1 MMDVV
6 PESPTQKDML
16 ESASEPHVAYNG
28 VLLPAP
34 LIESRHGSPPMSPS
48 SSIMPDLPD
57 TPPKPQ
63 PPPKD
68 DLMVSPAPEM
78 RMSKSVENFS
88 RPNRSPVASFQNAP
102 STLSPAEGLPSL
114 PTSPGSILDTVPVL
128 QPRLSSSTFAD
139 AVNESLSTLS
149 SPGEPLGREVML
161 DKPLPQRPTIVHAVS
176 TIDDSALMMRTA
188 PLPQIPESCPTA
200 TASAGPGI
208 PTEASTRR
216 PSTSHRQSLRHM
228 QTFPSTKNAKRRSQS
243 SGEIPFAMAFNAV
256 PMPTSPPAVSKVKRV
271 SIGIK
276 KIDIDDWEDAIDYSW
291 DHPLDLE
298 DDRSH
303 QMSVPILEPR
313 STPLPQHVLAPKPAS
328 DQPRSPPQQL
338 KPLIFKP
345 GLERESRDEALQ
357 SPTIGHILQKPLT
370 SETSLQG
377 LGIAARHTPGYRS
390 DVDAL
395 VKRNPTRE
403 SIVIPAI
410 RREPGSPI
418 SKSSSQ
424 ESIILSIASSIMG
437 TQRSSHSSTS
447 LSDLSHLESIED
459 ESTMIDPKKSLES
472 TGGNVSDASQDT
484 VTTPATE
491 ASSFE
496 SKCESSSSKKHE
508 KANSISRAN
517 IPNRT
522 SSIAALPP
530 PKSRSRSNTLN
541 SNRLRQNSRVSYSL
555 FPTAPTSKA
564 TPSPQTP
571 M

>member
-6 PESPTQKDML
+6 PESPVQKDMPEAAL
-16 ESASEPHVAYNG
+16 EPHIRYTEA
-28 VLLPAP
+28 LLPAP
-34 LIESRHGSPPMSPS
+34 LIESRHSSPPLSPS
-48 SSIMPDLPD
+48 SSTMPELPD

-68 DLMVSPAPEM
+68 DLTCCSSSEM

-88 RPNRSPVASFQNAP
+88 RPNRSPVASFQVAP
-102 STLSPAEGLPSL
+102 SASDTTHPLHNDG
-114 PTSPGSILDTVPVL
+114 TSAAQILNTAPVL
-128 QPRLSSSTFAD
+128 HTRPPSSTFAE
-139 AVNESLSTLS
+139 AVRESLSTLS
-149 SPGEPLGREVML
+149 SPGEPNGSETML
-161 DKPLPQRPTIVHAVS
+161 DKPLPQPPTVVHAVS

-200 TASAGPGI
+200 TVSAGPGI
-208 PTEASTRR
+208 PAEASTRR
-216 PSTSHRQSLRHM
+216 PSTTNRQSLRHM
-228 QTFPSTKNAKRRSQS
+228 QTFPSSKSAKRRSQS
-243 SGEIPFAMAFNAV
+243 SSEIPFAMSFSAV
-256 PMPTSPPAVSKVKRV
+256 PMPTSPPAVSKPKRV

-276 KIDIDDWEDAIDYSW
+276 KIDIDDWEEAIDYSW

-298 DDRSH
+298 DDRLH
-303 QMSVPILEPR
+303 EMPVPILEAR
-313 STPLPQHVLAPKPAS
+313 STPLPQQVFTPPPAAENC
-328 DQPRSPPQQL
+328 RLPPPPL
-338 KPLIFKP
+338 KPLVFKP
-345 GLERESRDEALQ
+345 HVERESHDEALQ
-357 SPTIGHILQKPLT
+357 SPTIGHGLQQPLA
-370 SETSLQG
+370 SEMSLQG

-390 DVDAL
+390 DVDAF
-395 VKRNPTRE
+395 VKRHPNRE
-403 SIVIPAI
+403 SMIIPAI
-410 RREPGSPI
+410 RRDPGSPI

-459 ESTMIDPKKSLES
+459 ESTLVDSKRSLES

-496 SKCESSSSKKHE
+496 GKCVSTSSKKHE

-517 IPNRT
+517 VPNRT
-522 SSIAALPP
+522 SSIAALPAST
-530 PKSRSRSNTLN
+530 SRSRSNTVN
-541 SNRLRQNSRVSYSL
+541 GNRPRQNSRVSYSL
-555 FPTAPTSKA
+555 FPIPKSTT
-564 TPSPQTP
+564 SPQTL